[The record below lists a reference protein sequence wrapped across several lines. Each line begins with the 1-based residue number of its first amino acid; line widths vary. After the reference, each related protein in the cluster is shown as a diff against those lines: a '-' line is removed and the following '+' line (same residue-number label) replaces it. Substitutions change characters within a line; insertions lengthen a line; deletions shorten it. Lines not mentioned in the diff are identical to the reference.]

1 MRIAVGRFW
10 TESSS
15 MSPLLGHRAM
25 FEAGALV
32 EGAELIDF
40 FAGSRTEVGGFLA
53 ELDAAGIEAVPLLGA
68 HASCSGPIEQPLW
81 EWILER
87 MIVLMRE
94 ALPVDGVLIS
104 MHGSSLAVG
113 EDDTCGA
120 MLSAIR
126 AVVGPDVPIAAT
138 LDMHGNP
145 TELMASSANA
155 LVAYKTYPHHDF
167 VERGRQAAR
176 IVIAAARGEIR
187 PVTQITTI
195 PMYLTSLPL
204 MEDLIADCVE
214 HERESRVLCCSIMP
228 THPHLDVREFHV
240 LSAVVVTDD
249 APQPGRQIGRELM
262 ERAWSERAR
271 ISAET
276 RPRLSLPEAIDA
288 ARAMPPGLVVIADP
302 LDSVTG
308 GFPGDCPAVIQTLL
322 DLDVQEPSLHIITDP
337 DFVAPA
343 EEAWVGGTV
352 SGPLGGAWG
361 GDRYRPAPVDA
372 RVRVL
377 SDGALMKSKEPLPGH
392 LEVSNRS
399 MGNTAVVQIGQWITV
414 VVTSVPVMS
423 TEPTV
428 FRSVGL
434 DPYDYRIVVTKS
446 VNQQRFHYTVS
457 AGFID
462 LQGPGWGNAEED
474 NNWRRYPRPRQYPID
489 EVTDDEIRT
498 LLEQPRSIA

>member
-40 FAGSRTEVGGFLA
+40 FSGTRTEVGGFLA
-53 ELDAAGIEAVPLLGA
+53 ELDEAGIEAVPLLGA

-81 EWILER
+81 EWLLER
-87 MIVLMRE
+87 MITCLRE
-94 ALPVDGVLIS
+94 AIPVDGVLIS
-104 MHGSSLAVG
+104 LHGSSLAVG
-113 EDDTCGA
+113 EEDTCGA
-120 MLSAIR
+120 LLAAVR

-176 IVIAAARGEIR
+176 IVLSAARGETHPI
-187 PVTQITTI
+187 TTITTI
-195 PMYLTSLPL
+195 PMYLSSLPL
-204 MEDLIADCVE
+204 MEDLIAECVE
-214 HERESRVLCCSIMP
+214 REREPGVLCCSIMP
-228 THPHLDVREFHV
+228 THPHLDVQEFHV
-240 LSAVVVTDD
+240 LSAVVVTDG
-249 APQPGRQIGRELM
+249 APEPGRQIGSELM
-262 ERAWSERAR
+262 WRAWSERSR
-271 ISAET
+271 LTAET
-276 RPRLSLPEAIDA
+276 RPRSSLPDAVSEAV
-288 ARAMPPGLVVIADP
+288 AMPPGTVVIADP
-302 LDSVTG
+302 LDAVTG

-322 DLDVQEPSLHIITDP
+322 DLAVEAPSLHIITDP
-337 DFVAPA
+337 DFVARA

-352 SGPLGGAWG
+352 SGSLGGTWG
-361 GDRYRPAPVDA
+361 GDRYGPVQVDA
-372 RVRVL
+372 RVRLL
-377 SDGALMKSKEPLPGH
+377 SDGTLMKSHEPLPGH

-399 MGNTAVVQIGQWITV
+399 MGNTAVVQIGPWITV

-428 FRSVGL
+428 FRSVGI
-434 DPYDYRIVVTKS
+434 DPADYRIVVTKS
-446 VNQQRFHYTVS
+446 VNQQRFHYTDA

-474 NNWRRYPRPRQYPID
+474 ADWRRYPRPRQYPVD
-489 EVTDDEIRT
+489 DVTDDEIRT
-498 LLEQPRSIA
+498 LLDQQRSIA

>member
-1 MRIAVGRFW
+1 
-10 TESSS
+10 
-15 MSPLLGHRAM
+15 
-25 FEAGALV
+25 
-32 EGAELIDF
+32 
-40 FAGSRTEVGGFLA
+40 
-53 ELDAAGIEAVPLLGA
+53 
-68 HASCSGPIEQPLW
+68 
-81 EWILER
+81 
-87 MIVLMRE
+87 
-94 ALPVDGVLIS
+94 

-145 TELMASSANA
+145 TELMAASANA

-176 IVIAAARGEIR
+176 IVIDAARGEIR
-187 PVTQITTI
+187 PVTEITTI

-214 HERESRVLCCSIMP
+214 REREPGVLCCSIMP
-228 THPHLDVREFHV
+228 THPHLDVQEFHV
-240 LSAVVVTDD
+240 LSAVVVTDG
-249 APQPGRQIGRELM
+249 APQLGRQIGSELM
-262 ERAWSERAR
+262 ARAWSERAR
-271 ISAET
+271 LSAET
-276 RPRLSLPEAIDA
+276 RPRLPLPEAVHEA
-288 ARAMPPGLVVIADP
+288 LAMPPGRVVIADP

-308 GFPGDCPAVIQTLL
+308 GFPGDCPAVIQTLI

-337 DFVAPA
+337 DFVARA
-343 EEAWVGGTV
+343 EEVWVGGTV
-352 SGPLGGAWG
+352 SGPLGGTWG
-361 GDRYRPAPVDA
+361 GDRYRPVQVEA
-372 RVRVL
+372 RVRLL
-377 SDGALMKSKEPLPGH
+377 SDGALMKSQEPLPGH

-434 DPYDYRIVVTKS
+434 DPFDYRIVVTKS
-446 VNQQRFHYTVS
+446 VNQQRFHYTDA

-474 NNWRRYPRPRQYPID
+474 SDWRRYPRPRQYPVD
-489 EVTDDEIRT
+489 DVTDDEILT
-498 LLEQPRSIA
+498 LLERQRSIA

>member
-40 FAGSRTEVGGFLA
+40 FTGTRTEVGGFLA
-53 ELDAAGIEAVPLLGA
+53 ELDEAGIEAVPLLGA
-68 HASCSGPIEQPLW
+68 HSSCSGPIEQPLW

-87 MIVLMRE
+87 MTALMRE

-104 MHGSSLAVG
+104 LHGSSLAVG

-120 MLSAIR
+120 LLSAIR
-126 AVVGPDVPIAAT
+126 EVVGSDVPIAAT

-145 TELMASSANA
+145 TELMAASANA

-176 IVIAAARGEIR
+176 IVIDAARGETR
-187 PVTQITTI
+187 PVTEITTI
-195 PMYLTSLPL
+195 PMHLTSLPL
-204 MEDLIADCVE
+204 MEDLIADCVAR
-214 HERESRVLCCSIMP
+214 ERAPGVLCCSIMP
-228 THPHLDVREFHV
+228 THPHLDVQEFHV
-240 LSAVVVTDD
+240 LSAVMVTDGT
-249 APQPGRQIGRELM
+249 PQVGRQIGSELM

-276 RPRLSLPEAIDA
+276 RPRLPLPDAIHA
-288 ARAMPPGLVVIADP
+288 ALTMPPGTVVIADP

-308 GFPGDCPAVIQTLL
+308 GFPGDCVAVIQTLL
-322 DLDVQEPSLHIITDP
+322 DLDIQEPSLHIITDP
-337 DFVAPA
+337 DFVARA
-343 EEAWVGGTV
+343 EEVWVGGTV
-352 SGPLGGAWG
+352 SGPLGGTWG
-361 GDRYRPAPVDA
+361 GNRYRPVQVEA
-372 RVRVL
+372 RVRLL
-377 SDGALMKSKEPLPGH
+377 SDGALMKSQEPLPGH

-428 FRSVGL
+428 FRSVGINP
-434 DPYDYRIVVTKS
+434 DDYRIVVTKS
-446 VNQQRFHYTVS
+446 VNQQRFHYADA

-474 NNWRRYPRPRQYPID
+474 SDWRRYPRPRQYPID
-489 EVTDDEIRT
+489 DVTDEEIRA
-498 LLEQPRSIA
+498 LLGRV